1 MKVIIYKKR
10 KVQQIM
16 HTVIMAGGK
25 GTRIAS
31 MCSDVPKPMISIC
44 GKPILEHQIQVLK
57 RQGYTE
63 IILIIG
69 HLGHLIRQH
78 FGSGEKFG
86 VSIRY
91 IEESS
96 PLGTAGALY
105 YLKDILKDD
114 FLLLN
119 GDILFDVDIA
129 RMLAFHKKKG
139 GMATILTH
147 PNSHPYD
154 SGLVIAGNDGKVQ
167 KWLAKED
174 ERTYY
179 RNSVNAG
186 IHILTPA
193 ILDFFTK
200 PEKADLDRDILK
212 KLIPLQ
218 QLYAYVSPEYIKD
231 MGTPQ
236 RFQEV
241 TEDIQKNRIMTKNL
255 QNRQKAFFLD
265 RDGTLNVF
273 KDFIKKAEDIEL
285 LPGVTEAVRM
295 INDSGYLAFIVS
307 NQPVIARG
315 EASFEEVDRMMD
327 KIETLLGQS
336 GAYINDRFYCPHHPN
351 GGFEGEVAELKI
363 ECSCRKPHP
372 GLLLQAAEKYNID
385 LSRSYMIGDSLRD
398 TGAGKNAGCTSY
410 LLNDHKGNA
419 YDYED
424 LLSCVKDILQK

>member
-69 HLGHLIRQH
+69 HLGQLIRQH

-91 IEESS
+91 IEETS

-200 PEKADLDRDILK
+200 PEKTDLDRDILK

-241 TEDIQKNRIMTKNL
+241 TEDIQK
-255 QNRQKAFFLD
+255 
-265 RDGTLNVF
+265 
-273 KDFIKKAEDIEL
+273 IE
-285 LPGVTEAVRM
+285 
-295 INDSGYLAFIVS
+295 S
-307 NQPVIARG
+307 
-315 EASFEEVDRMMD
+315 
-327 KIETLLGQS
+327 
-336 GAYINDRFYCPHHPN
+336 
-351 GGFEGEVAELKI
+351 
-363 ECSCRKPHP
+363 
-372 GLLLQAAEKYNID
+372 
-385 LSRSYMIGDSLRD
+385 
-398 TGAGKNAGCTSY
+398 
-410 LLNDHKGNA
+410 
-419 YDYED
+419 
-424 LLSCVKDILQK
+424 